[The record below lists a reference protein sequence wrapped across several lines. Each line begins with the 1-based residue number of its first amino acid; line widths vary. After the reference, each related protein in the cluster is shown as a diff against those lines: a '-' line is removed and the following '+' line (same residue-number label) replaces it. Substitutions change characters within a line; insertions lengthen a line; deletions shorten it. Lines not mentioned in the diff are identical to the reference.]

1 MKDQKLHET
10 HEFANMR
17 ELIEWAGE
25 THGNKVAYSY
35 RQKPSDKDIIKVT
48 FNQFRKDVRGLA
60 SQLRAM
66 GCSDGKKCVVIGKL
80 SYEFALMYFAIMSI
94 GAVLVPLDRDWQT
107 DELIKTSEK
116 AEADFLFCDEDIR
129 EKAETIEKALNLSA
143 PLVYMQAK
151 ENERNVLILSAK
163 GQMAFTK
170 DSALYFDTEIDS
182 EAMSLLVFTSGTT
195 GKGKGVML
203 SQKNILTNICS
214 AIPYIDYSDKTIGV
228 LPPHHTYGSTIIFA
242 GHAIIGAE
250 VYISSGLRYITKEL
264 KEQAPGHLV
273 LVPLYLETF
282 YRRIQATVKDQGK
295 TKMLSSM
302 IKLSNALRKTGVDK
316 RRKFFSSVRAAFGG
330 EVKTIISGGAPINP
344 EILSFFDSI
353 GISTLNGYGIT
364 ECSPLISFTRSKN
377 NVHGTVGNPLDIDT
391 VVINEPN
398 EDGEGEIL
406 VKGPNVMLGYYKDEE
421 ATNEAIDSLG
431 YFKTG
436 DYGKIDDKGILHITG
451 RKKNLIIL
459 SNGKNVYPEEIENEL
474 IAVPGVLEIIVYEG
488 QSKRGLE
495 HNAIVAEIYPDAE
508 FIKKNNIEDVKA
520 YLKGFVDEYN
530 KTAVPYKKITVI
542 KVREEEFPKNTLR
555 KIMRFK
561 LDMTID

>member
-1 MKDQKLHET
+1 MKDQKIHET
-10 HEFANMR
+10 LEFANMR

-35 RQKPSDKDIIKVT
+35 RQKPSDKDIVKVT

-60 SQLRAM
+60 TQLISM
-66 GCSDGKKCVVIGKL
+66 GCSGKKCVVIGKF
-80 SYEFALMYFAIMSI
+80 SYDFALMYFATMSI

-107 DELIKTSEK
+107 EELTKTAEV
-116 AEADFLFCDEDIR
+116 AEAAFLFCDEDIR
-129 EKAETIEKALNLSA
+129 EKAEAIEKALPLSA

-151 ENERNVLILSAK
+151 ENERNISILSAK
-163 GQMAFTK
+163 GQMLFAK
-170 DSALYFDTEIDS
+170 DSSPYFDTLIDN
-182 EAMSLLVFTSGTT
+182 ETMSLLVFTSGTT

-203 SQKNILTNICS
+203 SQKNILSNICS

-228 LPPHHTYGSTIIFA
+228 LPPHHTYGSSIMFA

-250 VYISSGLRYITKEL
+250 IYVSSGLRYITKEL

-282 YRRIQATVKDQGK
+282 YRRIQATVKEQGK
-295 TKMLSSM
+295 DKILSRM
-302 IKLSNALRKTGVDK
+302 IKFSNALRKTGVDK
-316 RRKFFSSVRAAFGG
+316 RRQFFSSVRAAFGG

-344 EILSFFDSI
+344 EILTFFDSI

-364 ECSPLISFTRSKN
+364 ECAPLISFTRSKN
-377 NVHGTVGNPLDIDT
+377 NVHGSVGNVIDVDT
-391 VVINEPN
+391 VKINNPN

-406 VKGPNVMLGYYKDEE
+406 VKGPNVMLGYYNDEE

-436 DYGKIDDKGILHITG
+436 DYGRLDDNGILHITG

-474 IAVPGVLEIIVYEG
+474 IAVPGILEIIVYEG
-488 QSKRGLE
+488 QSKRGLA
-495 HNAIVAEIYPDAE
+495 HNAIVAEIYPDRE
-508 FIKKNNIEDVKA
+508 FFKKNGIEDIKS

-542 KVREEEFPKNTLR
+542 KVREDEFPKNTLR

-561 LDMTID
+561 IDTTIE